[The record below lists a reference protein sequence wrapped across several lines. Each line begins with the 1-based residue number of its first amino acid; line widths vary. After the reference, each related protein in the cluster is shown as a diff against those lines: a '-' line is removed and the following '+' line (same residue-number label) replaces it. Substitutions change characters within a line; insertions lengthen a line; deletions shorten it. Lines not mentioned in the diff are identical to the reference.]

1 MENNSVTNVSQR
13 RTRVADKNKSGR
25 EKKQKIEKI
34 LKHKSC
40 RKHTHI
46 QTQSKEIKKTKKQ
59 KQKYIL
65 SDLQEEEDKVKQKRK
80 L

>member
-46 QTQSKEIKKTKKQ
+46 QTQSKEIKKKKQ